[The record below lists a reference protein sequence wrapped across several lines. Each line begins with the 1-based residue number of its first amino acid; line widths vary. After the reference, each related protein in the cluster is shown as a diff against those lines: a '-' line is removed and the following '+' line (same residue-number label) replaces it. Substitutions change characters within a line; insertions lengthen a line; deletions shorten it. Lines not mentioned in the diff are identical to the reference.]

1 MLCRMVNL
9 TQSLQNQQDNG
20 PLGVPVGTVLVVL
33 IEVKKS
39 AHSGWHHSL
48 AENLDGT
55 DGENKWLA
63 FTALS
68 SDSGM
73 M

>member
-1 MLCRMVNL
+1 M
-9 TQSLQNQQDNG
+9 
-20 PLGVPVGTVLVVL
+20 PVGTVLVVL

-55 DGENKWLA
+55 DGENKWFA